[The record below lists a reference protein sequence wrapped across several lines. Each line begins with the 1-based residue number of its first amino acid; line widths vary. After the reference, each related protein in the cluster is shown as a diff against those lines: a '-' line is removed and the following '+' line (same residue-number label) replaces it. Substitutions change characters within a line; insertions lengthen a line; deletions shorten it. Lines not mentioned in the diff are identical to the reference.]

1 MQWYI
6 LIIISAILISFS
18 EIIKKK
24 ILRYEHSTEFS
35 TTYSLVITLLMVPFI
50 SYLDLN
56 LPRFIIALLF
66 VKSILLL
73 VSSLLFMK
81 AMRHNELSQ
90 IIPLKNL
97 SPIFL
102 MILAFFLLNSKEL
115 TSNKIDLTKRS
126 VIIKL
131 GRFRSKYDI
140 KGTISNVITNEY
152 VVENSV
158 ECSYLNIF
166 FFIISEK
173 LISIADIMI
182 KIYHC
187 IELKIS
193 CN

>member
-1 MQWYI
+1 
-6 LIIISAILISFS
+6 
-18 EIIKKK
+18 
-24 ILRYEHSTEFS
+24 
-35 TTYSLVITLLMVPFI
+35 
-50 SYLDLN
+50 
-56 LPRFIIALLF
+56 
-66 VKSILLL
+66 
-73 VSSLLFMK
+73 MK
-81 AMRHNELSQ
+81 MRKLETR
-90 IIPLKNL
+90 
-97 SPIFL
+97 
-102 MILAFFLLNSKEL
+102 